1 MTELTDKQI
10 ADEFDLMMRP
20 RVLPDFVVFARAV
33 IAADRALQNNAWRKA
48 IDDARL
54 SLMLDIT
61 APDANPAASVK
72 ELVAWANEL
81 ALNPAISSDAQAL
94 IDRGLAMQAERHRE
108 ELDAYA
114 LTVANLREQPEQC
127 WCDEQGI
134 GKPGVSCG
142 DCPTRDYKRPERKP
156 MPENGAQYL
165 ALSHLP
171 LSFRERGIAIVR
183 AVEAIH
189 GIEGTK

>member
-1 MTELTDKQI
+1 MNELTDKQI

-81 ALNPAISSDAQAL
+81 ALNPAISSEAQAL
-94 IDRGLAMQAERHRE
+94 IDRGLAIQSARHAE
-108 ELDAYA
+108 ELQAYEV
-114 LTVANLREQPEQC
+114 TVGNLRARPVTCYRCGKTSPPDANHICDTYQRQPKNK
-127 WCDEQGI
+127 D
-134 GKPGVSCG
+134 
-142 DCPTRDYKRPERKP
+142 D
-156 MPENGAQYL
+156 
-165 ALSHLP
+165 LP
-171 LSFRERGIAIVR
+171 
-183 AVEAIH
+183 
-189 GIEGTK
+189 

>member
-1 MTELTDKQI
+1 MNELTDEQI
-10 ADEFDLMMRP
+10 TSIAYDCNALPEVVTDETLAI
-20 RVLPDFVVFARAV
+20 FACAV

-94 IDRGLAMQAERHRE
+94 IDRGLAMQAERHAE
-108 ELDAYA
+108 ELADYE
-114 LTVANLREQPEQC
+114 LTVANLRGE
-127 WCDEQGI
+127 
-134 GKPGVSCG
+134 
-142 DCPTRDYKRPERKP
+142 PEREP
-156 MPENGAQYL
+156 MTEDQL
-165 ALSHLP
+165 EALYREHSGYSGTDFS
-171 LSFRERGIAIVR
+171 SFAR
-183 AVEAIH
+183 AVEAFH
-189 GIEGTK
+189 GIKENP